1 MKLVERDDGP
11 RSRFDP
17 EKLRRVAT
25 VRHREDAGR
34 IALKKQAWIETTHC
48 LEYDR
53 LSATCQDFRALE
65 DFADDLLRPAEAHAL
80 FGFDE
85 RPIDENRMLQHRV
98 QDLVV
103 GDVRPE

>member
-1 MKLVERDDGP
+1 MIERKYGSGP
-11 RSRFDP
+11 RLDP
-17 EKLRRVAT
+17 EKLGRLAAIG
-25 VRHREDAGR
+25 HREDAGR

-85 RPIDENRMLQHRV
+85 RPIDEDRMLQHRV